1 MIDSK
6 LANRIDIWGF
16 ENGCMVFKD
25 LSTGAALK
33 ISAVDVSCQTDEAIN
48 VTKELFKSFLNGLPP
63 NLSVQVVQ
71 EITSGNQQAIDDH
84 LAATAE
90 QANDFAKDLARSRAA
105 IFKRLD
111 ENGQLPTRNLYLLIR
126 LPFEKQQQQKTG
138 LFRKQVSLTEE
149 DLQRETDRLKK
160 VCADIEASL
169 ATLKITSGLLRE
181 SEMFQLMYNQWNPD
195 RPVAPQNLP
204 SHDIRDQIVLTDV
217 VIGIDGFRIGKVSH
231 KVISLKLLPEQTFA
245 SMAEG
250 LSQLPFDSKLYLSFE
265 TLDQTRE
272 ISALQLQRRMTF
284 SQVSGAKGVSDLDAQ
299 AKLRDLEEVLAQMIQ
314 GSEKVFRMSLQVVLR
329 SFDEDE
335 LDSQVSET
343 LRTIRSLSG
352 AEGLIETHATFDIFR
367 DVALPNSRSK
377 ERMHK
382 VTTSVLADFLPLFA
396 ASRGFSVPRIL
407 LRNRDGGL
415 FAFDPFAKSLT
426 NSNQIV
432 SGGSGSGKSFLTQ
445 LLLFQMLK
453 EAPTVYILDIGGSY
467 KRLCENL
474 GGQYIELGLTS
485 GLSINPFDLDLNVS
499 EEQRDQKIKL
509 LLGIVETMTKEE
521 GSRIGRLEQA
531 EIERAIK
538 ELLEGSSEPRLTDLK
553 IKLQSHSDPL
563 IKRIGKILEVWCGDS
578 AYGKFVDRDT
588 TISMNKPIV
597 CFDLKGLERHPD
609 LQSVCLLLITDLIW
623 REVQKDRTRMKFTI
637 FDECWALLDSASV
650 FIEAVFRT
658 FRKYRASAIAISQT
672 IDDFANSSVGPAVLA
687 NSSIKWVLRQKGSD
701 QNVLKDVLRLN
712 EREMNHVSMLQS
724 DKGRF
729 SEAFLIADDLRQVLR
744 IQSTPLE
751 YWLATTDPADLEVIA
766 SLRNEFPE
774 RSDLD
779 LLKAAAEK
787 YPLGATSK

>member
-1 MIDSK
+1 MIDSN
-6 LANRIDIWGF
+6 LANRIDVWGF

-25 LSTGAALK
+25 LSVGMAFK
-33 ISAVDVSCQTDEAIN
+33 ISAIDVSCKTDDAIN
-48 VTKELFKSFLNGLPP
+48 VTKELFKTFLNGLPAGL
-63 NLSVQVVQ
+63 NVQVVQ
-71 EITSGNQQAIDDH
+71 EITSGNGQVIEDH
-84 LAATAE
+84 LNTMTDG
-90 QANDFAKDLARSRAA
+90 ANAFAKDLAYARTNA
-105 IFKRLD
+105 FKMLD
-111 ENGQLPTRNLYLLIR
+111 ENGQLPTRNLYLFVR
-126 LPFEKQQQQKTG
+126 MPFEKSEQSKG
-138 LFRKQVSLTEE
+138 YFRKQVSLTDG
-149 DLQRETDRLKK
+149 DLQRETERLRKI
-160 VCADIEASL
+160 CSDIEASL
-169 ATLKITSGLLRE
+169 ATLQISVGTLSE
-181 SEMFQLMYNQWNPD
+181 AEMFQLMYNQWNPD
-195 RPVAPQNLP
+195 RPIAPQNLP
-204 SHDIRDQIVLTDV
+204 THDIRDQVALTDI
-217 VIGIDGFRIGKVSH
+217 VIGIDGFRIGKVHH

-250 LSQLPFDSKLYLSFE
+250 LSQLPFDSKLFLSME

-272 ISALQLQRRMTF
+272 ISGLQLQRRMTF

-299 AKLRDLEEVLAQMIQ
+299 AKLRDLEDVLAQMIQ
-314 GSEKVFRMSLQVVLR
+314 GSEKVFRMGLQVVLR
-329 SFDEDE
+329 SFDEGE
-335 LDSQVSET
+335 LDAQVSET

-352 AEGLIETHATFDIFR
+352 AEGLIETHATFDIFQ

-396 ASRGFSVPRIL
+396 ASTGFSIPRVL

-415 FAFDPFAKSLT
+415 FSFDPFAKQLT

-485 GLSINPFDLDLNVS
+485 GLSLNPFDLDKNAS

-531 EIERAIK
+531 EIESAIK
-538 ELLEGSSEPRLTDLK
+538 DLLENCCDPRLSDLK
-553 IKLQSHSDPL
+553 TKLQSHSDPL
-563 IKRIGKILEVWCGDS
+563 LKRIGKILEVWCGDS
-578 AYGKFVDRDT
+578 AYGKFVDRAT

-623 REVQKDRTRMKFTI
+623 REVQKDRTQMKFTI

-701 QNVLKDVLRLN
+701 QNVLKEVLRLN
-712 EREMNHVSMLQS
+712 DREMNHISLLQS

-751 YWLATTDPADLEVIA
+751 YWLATTDPADLAVISELKEECPDKA
-766 SLRNEFPE
+766 
-774 RSDLD
+774 DLE
-779 LLKAAAEK
+779 LLKIAAEK
-787 YPLGATSK
+787 YPLGATNK